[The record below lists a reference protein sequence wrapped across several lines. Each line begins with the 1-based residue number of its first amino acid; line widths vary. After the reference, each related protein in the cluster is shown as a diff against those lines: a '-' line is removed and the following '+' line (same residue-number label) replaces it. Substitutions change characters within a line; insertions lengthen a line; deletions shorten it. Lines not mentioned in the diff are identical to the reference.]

1 MMKNKALL
9 RLAMALR
16 EMNAD
21 IAEPDTVQK
30 IRQVLKKGYSKVDGI
45 MVDHFTASAIIQ
57 VYDNLNDQNKEKY
70 GKLSIKKMADVA
82 WKLVK

>member
-1 MMKNKALL
+1 MKNKALL